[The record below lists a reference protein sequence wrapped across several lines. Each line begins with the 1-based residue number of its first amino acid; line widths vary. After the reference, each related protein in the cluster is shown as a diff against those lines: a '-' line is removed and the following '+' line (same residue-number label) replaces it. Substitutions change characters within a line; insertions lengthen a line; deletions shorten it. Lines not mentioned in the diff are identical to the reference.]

1 MFAKI
6 LVTEC
11 LNKIIFGRNSSTSE
25 AKKNV
30 CHSFTGCLKFLDL
43 QDNSGGEEAIN
54 VSGLNYVAKLDKER
68 SGFFHTQVS
77 ANSWSLIYGLE
88 INSVYV
94 AHKLLAI
101 KH

>member
-6 LVTEC
+6 FVTEC

-54 VSGLNYVAKLDKER
+54 VLGLNYVAKLDKER
-68 SGFFHTQVS
+68 SGFLYKFPPHTSIGKFLVTDIWIG
-77 ANSWSLIYGLE
+77 N
-88 INSVYV
+88 
-94 AHKLLAI
+94 
-101 KH
+101 